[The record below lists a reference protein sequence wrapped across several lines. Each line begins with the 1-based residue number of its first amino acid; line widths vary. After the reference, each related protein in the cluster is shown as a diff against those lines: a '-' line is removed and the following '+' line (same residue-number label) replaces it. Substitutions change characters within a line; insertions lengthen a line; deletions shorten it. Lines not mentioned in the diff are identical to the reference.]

1 MRAGLIGWMVLAGI
15 GAAQAQTATGSP
27 AAPPAGSSGPVVVMP
42 VPTRG
47 ATPVQAAAAEMGSD
61 LRPLLEAIA
70 KATREGVDYQRVTPD
85 LLSQILAKLDK
96 IENKLDKVE
105 NAVKAGGKPTARR

>member
-42 VPTRG
+42 VPNRG
-47 ATPVQAAAAEMGSD
+47 ATPVQATAEVGTDM
-61 LRPLLEAIA
+61 RPLLEAIA